1 MVFVKLIS
9 LIMTTVKLE
18 IPNSINKSIWLSDTQ
33 NIINIV
39 DLFEKLW
46 IDLRFLLKE
55 RAYQKKFLKD
65 LKENNFTESNN
76 F

>member
-1 MVFVKLIS
+1 
-9 LIMTTVKLE
+9 MTTVKLE